1 MLLWSRLL
9 GTLRVLFVRFLLLS
23 VHRFLRTKDRL
34 PLLAVIFGNSFPQ
47 GLWIALCATPAE
59 AVASLCLTVDCLCI
73 FAPDNVRTRRKY
85 SVDNRFPLWGC

>member
-1 MLLWSRLL
+1 MSLWSRLL
-9 GTLRVLFVRFLLLS
+9 GSLSALFECFLLLS
-23 VHRFLRTKDRL
+23 AYNFPADGGS
-34 PLLAVIFGNSFPQ
+34 LAAILGNSFPQ

-59 AVASLCLTVDCLCI
+59 AVTSLCLTVDCLCI